1 MSSWFIINVENGCGT
16 LLSKK
21 VGRWY
26 APVIAIPYRFYEVL
40 YLKAFFLI
48 DSGIL
53 NYQLSNN
60 FENKESFVFENLEQ
74 LYSLINFYLKHDDE
88 REFLLSTL
96 LKSFEKIYNP
106 QKHGKEIFDLLF
118 NN

>member
-1 MSSWFIINVENGCGT
+1 MSPNEYINATRQAKINLV
-16 LLSKK
+16 LS
-21 VGRWY
+21 GNQNNMT
-26 APVIAIPYRFYEVL
+26 YRFYEVL

-53 NYQLSNN
+53 NYQLSDN
-60 FENKESFVFENLEQ
+60 FENKESFVFENLDQ
-74 LYSLINFYLKHDDE
+74 LYSLINFYLKYDDE

-96 LKSFEKIYNP
+96 LKNFEKIYNP

>member
-1 MSSWFIINVENGCGT
+1 MSPNEYINATRQAKINLV
-16 LLSKK
+16 LS
-21 VGRWY
+21 GNQNNMT
-26 APVIAIPYRFYEVL
+26 YRFYEVL

-53 NYQLSNN
+53 NYQLSDN
-60 FENKESFVFENLEQ
+60 FENKESFVFENLDQ
-74 LYSLINFYLKHDDE
+74 LYSLINFYLKYDDE

>member
-1 MSSWFIINVENGCGT
+1 MSPNEYINATRQAKINLV
-16 LLSKK
+16 LS
-21 VGRWY
+21 GNQNNMT
-26 APVIAIPYRFYEVL
+26 YRFYEVL

-53 NYQLSNN
+53 NYQISDN
-60 FENKESFVFENLEQ
+60 FENKESFVFENLDQ
-74 LYSLINFYLKHDDE
+74 LYSLINFYLKYDDE

-96 LKSFEKIYNP
+96 LKNFEKIYNP

>member
-1 MSSWFIINVENGCGT
+1 LSPNEYINATRQAKINLV
-16 LLSKK
+16 LS
-21 VGRWY
+21 GNQNNMT
-26 APVIAIPYRFYEVL
+26 YRFYEVL

-53 NYQLSNN
+53 NYQLSDNS
-60 FENKESFVFENLEQ
+60 ENKESFVFENLDQ
-74 LYSLINFYLKHDDE
+74 LYSLINFYLKYDDE

-96 LKSFEKIYNP
+96 LKNFEKIYNP

>member
-1 MSSWFIINVENGCGT
+1 MSPNEYINATRQAKINLV
-16 LLSKK
+16 LS
-21 VGRWY
+21 GNQNNMT
-26 APVIAIPYRFYEVL
+26 YRFYEVL

-53 NYQLSNN
+53 NYQLSDN
-60 FENKESFVFENLEQ
+60 FENKESFVFENLDQ

>member
-1 MSSWFIINVENGCGT
+1 MSPNEYINATRQAKINLVLRGNQN
-16 LLSKK
+16 S
-21 VGRWY
+21 
-26 APVIAIPYRFYEVL
+26 IPYRFYEVL

-53 NYQLSNN
+53 NYQLSDN
-60 FENKESFVFENLEQ
+60 FENKESFVFENLDQ
-74 LYSLINFYLKHDDE
+74 LYSLINFYLKYDDE

-96 LKSFEKIYNP
+96 LKNFEKIYNP

>member
-1 MSSWFIINVENGCGT
+1 MSPNEYINATRQAKINLV
-16 LLSKK
+16 LS
-21 VGRWY
+21 GNQNNMT
-26 APVIAIPYRFYEVL
+26 YRFYEVL

-60 FENKESFVFENLEQ
+60 FENKESFVFENLDQ
-74 LYSLINFYLKHDDE
+74 LYSLINFYLKYDDE

-96 LKSFEKIYNP
+96 LKNFEKIYNP

>member
-1 MSSWFIINVENGCGT
+1 MSPNEYINATRQAKINLVLRGNQN
-16 LLSKK
+16 SM
-21 VGRWY
+21 
-26 APVIAIPYRFYEVL
+26 PYRFYEVL

-53 NYQLSNN
+53 NYQLSDN
-60 FENKESFVFENLEQ
+60 FENKESFVFENLDQ
-74 LYSLINFYLKHDDE
+74 LYSLINFYLKYDDE

-96 LKSFEKIYNP
+96 LKNFEKIYNP

>member
-1 MSSWFIINVENGCGT
+1 MSPNEYINATRQAKINLV
-16 LLSKK
+16 LS
-21 VGRWY
+21 GNQNNMT
-26 APVIAIPYRFYEVL
+26 YRFYEVL

-53 NYQLSNN
+53 NYQLSDNS
-60 FENKESFVFENLEQ
+60 ENKESFVFENLDQ
-74 LYSLINFYLKHDDE
+74 LYSLINFYLKYDDE

-96 LKSFEKIYNP
+96 LKNFEKIYNP

>member
-1 MSSWFIINVENGCGT
+1 MRTFIFINATRQAKINLVLRGNQN
-16 LLSKK
+16 S
-21 VGRWY
+21 
-26 APVIAIPYRFYEVL
+26 IPYRFYEVL

-88 REFLLSTL
+88 REFLLS
-96 LKSFEKIYNP
+96 
-106 QKHGKEIFDLLF
+106 
-118 NN
+118 

>member
-1 MSSWFIINVENGCGT
+1 
-16 LLSKK
+16 
-21 VGRWY
+21 
-26 APVIAIPYRFYEVL
+26 
-40 YLKAFFLI
+40 LKAFFLI

-96 LKSFEKIYNP
+96 LKTLKKFIIPKNIEKKFLIYYSII
-106 QKHGKEIFDLLF
+106 KSLLF
-118 NN
+118 LNFFNYN

>member
-1 MSSWFIINVENGCGT
+1 LSPNEYINATRQAKINLV
-16 LLSKK
+16 LS
-21 VGRWY
+21 GNQNNMT
-26 APVIAIPYRFYEVL
+26 YRFYEVL

-53 NYQLSNN
+53 NYQLSDN
-60 FENKESFVFENLEQ
+60 FENKESFVFENLDQ
-74 LYSLINFYLKHDDE
+74 LYSLINFYLKYDDE

-96 LKSFEKIYNP
+96 LKNFEKIYNP